1 MKARNRVQIAV
12 AGLAVLLAL
21 SACGGGIDTSGGSTT
36 SSTADISEG
45 VQPDQ
50 AAVALLPQSYK
61 DKGELTVAMDLHFPP
76 TTFLAEDNVTPIGV
90 TLTSHAWWR
99 RNSA

>member
-1 MKARNRVQIAV
+1 M
-12 AGLAVLLAL
+12 GLG
-21 SACGGGIDTSGGSTT
+21 ACGAGAGSNPSESSTT

-50 AAVALLPQSYK
+50 AAVALLPQTYK

-76 TTFLAEDNVTPIGV
+76 TTFLAEDNVSRHQGLHRPTEAPAQRLELDLHGEG
-90 TLTSHAWWR
+90 
-99 RNSA
+99 